1 MTVPPVSAR
10 MPAPPG
16 TSWGGTRVRI
26 ALLLILLYAAASTA
40 RWLQRTAM
48 WPVHP
53 GQDEITAHDRRFAV
67 LRPALPARGV
77 VGYLGHPE
85 PTGPTPRDSNA
96 AALLHFRRYLLA
108 QYALAPLVLIESIEP
123 EFVVGNFDPG
133 AEPPTPAGLQVIR
146 DFGGGL
152 VLFRRSDP

>member
-1 MTVPPVSAR
+1 MTVPATSAG
-10 MPAPPG
+10 MPAAPE
-16 TSWGGTRVRI
+16 TSWAGTRVRI
-26 ALLLILLYAAASTA
+26 ALLLLLLYAAASTV

-48 WPVHP
+48 RPARS
-53 GQDEITAHDRRFAV
+53 GQDEITVHDRRFAV
-67 LRPALPARGV
+67 LRPVLPPHGV

-108 QYALAPLVLIESIEP
+108 QYALAPLVLIESTEP

-133 AEPPTPAGLQVIR
+133 GELPAPAGLQVIR
-146 DFGGGL
+146 DFGDGL
-152 VLFRRSDP
+152 VLFRRAGP